1 MFKKKASEDSKPLMV
16 LEGSGGSVELWRTKV
31 VIKHK
36 GVVSKMAMGLTGDKD
51 VYLSGITG
59 IQLKKPTMMSKG
71 YIQFQYMGSQDSKGG
86 MLNAAQDEN
95 TVLFTGNGTYKQA
108 QSMKAAIEQLV
119 QQNRNQP
126 SAGPAISVAEELA
139 KLSELKNQGVISGK
153 EFDAQKKRLLG

>member
-59 IQLKKPTMMSKG
+59 IQIKKPTEGAGIWRCPRPCRRCSCRAQPG
-71 YIQFQYMGSQDSKGG
+71 HSPIYRAEPIRARAWPQ
-86 MLNAAQDEN
+86 AAD
-95 TVLFTGNGTYKQA
+95 
-108 QSMKAAIEQLV
+108 
-119 QQNRNQP
+119 
-126 SAGPAISVAEELA
+126 
-139 KLSELKNQGVISGK
+139 
-153 EFDAQKKRLLG
+153 